1 MAADPLDALRLTL
14 MQDVLPVGLAV
25 VERVRK
31 GGPREVMAAF
41 DGSSPDPL
49 GTLREEGEPAATQL
63 RAGLDNLQPGLG
75 NPVVKVEVR
84 DVPVQT
90 AHPAAQSVD
99 QPQEDASELQAALVR
114 IGSRLAELE
123 RRLAAAPRAHA
134 SGPISYGRESAPGA
148 GSGIDDRSA
157 PGRG

>member
-1 MAADPLDALRLTL
+1 MAADPFDALRLTL

-41 DGSSPDPL
+41 DGSSSDPL
-49 GTLREEGEPAATQL
+49 GTLREEGEPAATQV

-84 DVPVQT
+84 DVPVQS
-90 AHPAAQSVD
+90 AHPAAQSPD
-99 QPQEDASELQAALVR
+99 QPREDPTELQAALVR
-114 IGSRLAELE
+114 IDSRLAELE

-134 SGPISYGRESAPGA
+134 AGPISYGRDSVPGV
-148 GSGIDDRSA
+148 GSGFDDRSA
-157 PGRG
+157 AGRG